1 MLENQTFEESI
12 KCTLP
17 QTVED
22 DVNGCKSHHNLN
34 SSCIDV
40 NDLTVGVANIPGQ
53 SMTD

>member
-34 SSCIDV
+34 SSCSDV
-40 NDLTVGVANIPGQ
+40 NDLTASQGLQVFPVRA
-53 SMTD
+53 